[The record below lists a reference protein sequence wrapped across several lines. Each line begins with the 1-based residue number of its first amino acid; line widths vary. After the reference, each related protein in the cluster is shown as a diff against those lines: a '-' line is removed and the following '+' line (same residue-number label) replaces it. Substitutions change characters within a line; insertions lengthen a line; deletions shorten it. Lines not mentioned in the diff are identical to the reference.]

1 MVIDRRASASRRFGL
16 LVFDWDGTLAD
27 STALIAMSI
36 QAACRDLGEPV
47 PDDAA
52 ARYVIGLGFGSA
64 VGHVAPGLAQTRYPA
79 FSAAYRGH
87 YQQREPEIALFAGA
101 RELLRDLDAE
111 GYLLAIATG
120 KSRAGLDS
128 ALARNDL
135 RGVFHATRCADEGFA
150 KPHPDMLL
158 NLMSLL
164 GTSSDTTLMIGD
176 TSHDMEL
183 AHNAGARA
191 LAVSYGA
198 HSHETLARC
207 APLATVAS
215 VAELR
220 AWLRANG

>member
-1 MVIDRRASASRRFGL
+1 M

-27 STALIAMSI
+27 STALIAASI

-47 PDDAA
+47 PDDDA

-64 VGHVAPGLAQTRYPA
+64 VEHVAPALAQAHYPA
-79 FSAAYRGH
+79 FSAAYRSH
-87 YQQREPEIALFAGA
+87 YLLREPEIPLFAGV
-101 RELLRDLDAE
+101 RDLLHDLDAE

-120 KSRAGLDS
+120 KTRAGLDS

-135 RGVFHATRCADEGFA
+135 GGVFHATRCADEGRA

-158 NLMSLL
+158 NLMSSLCAAP
-164 GTSSDTTLMIGD
+164 DRTLMIGD
-176 TSHDMEL
+176 TSHDIEL
-183 AHNAGARA
+183 ARNAGAGA

-207 APLATVAS
+207 APLATVTS

-220 AWLRANG
+220 AWLGANG